1 MLEDAMSLLIFA
13 GLALALIYCAA
24 SPFILAFLLITGRVS

>member
-13 GLALALIYCAA
+13 GLALALLYCAA
-24 SPFILAFLLITGRVS
+24 APFILAFLLITGRIA